1 MFTIESPNRLDKSPL
16 EVKLYF
22 SMVTRLPPAA
32 KPLLRGRLSSRP
44 SNGHVVF
51 IPQIRKLVFEYCD
64 KWPSSSHCRNYIFK
78 NIIPL
83 AKSNPHVE
91 IVVRQRIHKEPII
104 RGFYCNFS
112 LSNSNPSNIYSFIVD
127 SCSERQRKGYTP

>member
-1 MFTIESPNRLDKSPL
+1 MFTIKSPNKLNKSPL

-22 SMVTRLPPAA
+22 SMVTRLSPAV
-32 KPLLRGRLSSRP
+32 KPLFRGRLSSRP

-112 LSNSNPSNIYSFIVD
+112 LSLIVTVEHLYNNVD
-127 SCSERQRKGYTP
+127 PCSERQRKSHTP